1 VIEHAHSR
9 LSNEQR
15 PKSHVIQA
23 LRQTDID
30 QQTIDAL
37 ERQLPDPVDL
47 DRDGNLLLAY
57 GITRDRL
64 IDRAGGSP

>member
-1 VIEHAHSR
+1 VTEHAHTR
-9 LSNEQR
+9 PFDRPR

-23 LRQTDID
+23 LRQAGIA
-30 QQTIDAL
+30 QQKIEEL

-57 GITRDRL
+57 GITWDRL